1 MVLQF
6 PGLVSGVET
15 MKEREE
21 EERKK
26 EPWGRWIDQDD
37 WPGYLSSLGRTRQ
50 VISHSY

>member
-21 EERKK
+21 EDRRM
-26 EPWGRWIDQDD
+26 GHGIGGLARRT
-37 WPGYLSSLGRTRQ
+37 GLG
-50 VISHSY
+50 ICAA